1 MKKYLS
7 KVIPAFIIIS
17 MFLFLPAG
25 VITNLNADENN
36 DSGVGYLENILFEKL
51 SGRER
56 ISLVVS
62 QQPQVAPPSIQSD
75 GNLLIRLDDLFAPE
89 HMRNSVGEGRLLN
102 VASVSAQQ
110 QTEAGRQ
117 WVNLRIRLKEN
128 VPYTIRQDGKI
139 IVIDFNISGVEAKLK
154 KASKLVDRS
163 QRSSLAQTEMERS
176 DQRDGTKKYTGKN
189 ISLDF
194 QDADIKSVLRLMS
207 EYGDKSIIAGDDVKG
222 NVTLNMKN
230 VPWDQALESILKI
243 HGLTK
248 QQSGNVITVMTLER
262 KKKDEKD
269 KKDADAEQYKAEE
282 ERRARALKSDVEK
295 GKLRQIMIEAKIV
308 EVSEEFVRNLGVQ
321 WGVGNHS
328 SVGDYGLGLSA
339 GTNPLTQTNAKTL
352 SYPAEIPFSKYGTTD
367 LLEMAAVNFPSSVL
381 GPTLGL
387 VFGGARSFIEVQLSA
402 MEATTQG
409 KVISS
414 PKVVTMDN
422 VKAVIKQGDD
432 VPYVTPASGTSPATV
447 TFKEAVLR
455 LEVTPKITDD
465 GRISMEIKATN
476 DTPDYAQGEKLQGN
490 PPIRKNE
497 VESKI
502 VVSDGD
508 TVVIGGVSRIQEDKI
523 DSGVPW
529 FLKIPIFGWLFK
541 TENLKQQKRQL
552 MIFITPKIL
561 AGSGQIEDACDTSLD
576 DIDKCRSWQ

>member
-17 MFLFLPAG
+17 MFLFLPVG
-25 VITNLNADENN
+25 VITDLNADENN
-36 DSGVGYLENILFEKL
+36 DPGVGYLENILFEKL

-75 GNLLIRLDDLFAPE
+75 GNLMIRLDDLFAPE

-110 QTEAGRQ
+110 QMEAGRQ

-154 KASKLVDRS
+154 KAASLVDRS

-194 QDADIKSVLRLMS
+194 QDADIKSVLRLMA

-321 WGVGNHS
+321 WGFGNNNS
-328 SVGDYGLGLSA
+328 LGSYGLGLSA
-339 GTNPLTQTNAKTL
+339 GTNPLTQTNAKTMT
-352 SYPAEIPFSKYGTTD
+352 YPSEIPFTQSGTTD
-367 LLEMAAVNFPSSVL
+367 LLEMAAVNFPSTVL

-387 VFGGARSFIEVQLSA
+387 VFGGANAFIEVQLSA
-402 MEATTQG
+402 LEATTQG

-497 VESKI
+497 VESKV

-508 TVVIGGVSRIQEDKI
+508 TVVIGGVSKIQDDKI
-523 DSGVPW
+523 SSGVPW

-541 TENLKQQKRQL
+541 TENIQKQKRQL

-561 AGSGQIEDACDTSLD
+561 AGSGHIEDACDTSLD
-576 DIDKCRSWQ
+576 NVDKCRSWQ